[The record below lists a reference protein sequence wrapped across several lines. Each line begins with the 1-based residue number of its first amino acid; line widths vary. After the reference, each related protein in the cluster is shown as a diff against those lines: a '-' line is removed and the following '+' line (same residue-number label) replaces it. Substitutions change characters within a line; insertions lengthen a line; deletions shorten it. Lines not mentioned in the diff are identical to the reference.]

1 MDPMSASEERNKRLL
16 AAAGGGV
23 EYVSDADIR
32 SVVEENQRL
41 REALLWRGI
50 SKAPC
55 DICGYAGPGYHQPE
69 THVCIADADRLRA
82 ALAGEASK

>member
-41 REALLWRGI
+41 REALEMLVNHPG
-50 SKAPC
+50 PC
-55 DICGYAGPGYHQPE
+55 SERHKGCAVG
-69 THVCIADADRLRA
+69 RA